1 MHDAQGSYVLAVADG
16 RLRTVRI
23 ATGLEADGH
32 VEVVKGLAAGEF
44 IVAKAGT
51 FLSDGDAITPVP
63 LDAPR
68 RSTEDLQAKAG

>member
-1 MHDAQGSYVLAVADG
+1 
-16 RLRTVRI
+16 
-23 ATGLEADGH
+23 
-32 VEVVKGLAAGEF
+32 VKGLAAGEF